1 MVDQI
6 TANKVEY
13 QDELVDRIEKHF
25 GSEWV
30 YENDNGNPAISRKVL
45 AQFRKLHACSI
56 EWDRSDR
63 AWSVTAVG
71 DR

>member
-30 YENDNGNPAISRKVL
+30 YENDNGNP
-45 AQFRKLHACSI
+45 
-56 EWDRSDR
+56 SDQQEGSCPVPQVAR
-63 AWSVTAVG
+63 LF
-71 DR
+71 D